1 MEIKEVR
8 VQVSLACT
16 SSSKVIDPLVV
27 VPNNNEEEQHNNEP
41 MIHNEPIVKEPQ
53 EVQLSRSQREMRL
66 AISNDYAVYL
76 HET

>member
-41 MIHNEPIVKEPQ
+41 MIPFQHSLN
-53 EVQLSRSQREMRL
+53 RSQENEVTL
-66 AISNDYAVYL
+66 TLGYK
-76 HET
+76 E